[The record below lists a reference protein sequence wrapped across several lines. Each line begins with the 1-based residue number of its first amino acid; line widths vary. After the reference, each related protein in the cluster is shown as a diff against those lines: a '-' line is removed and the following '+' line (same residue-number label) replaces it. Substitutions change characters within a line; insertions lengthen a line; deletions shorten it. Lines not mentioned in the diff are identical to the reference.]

1 METVRIRDTGWKKVW
16 SGIRDKHPRSATLPP
31 AIPETM
37 FLCTFNLFSQLSSVH
52 VVFSLVLR
60 ICREEGC
67 GQKNTWIDE
76 VDEFGAG
83 LRVHTECAVG
93 HKMTW
98 ESSEFYNKVQFSQR
112 VWVCKYLIS
121 GFYWWRLV
129 TVLLVIQYI
138 FGVHLVSSSYPSEP
152 PILWIC
158 TLSFCSI
165 ILVFMLKKI
174 LVTVYLS
181 FMSRF
186 HNNGKKIFLLFFKGS
201 YVADW
206 RWVIHCYSS
215 FGHSHRV
222 YTVIS
227 VPRQHRNEPSDHIQ
241 QVYLFIYF
249 LFGKNE
255 CLATW
260 QLYSN

>member
-1 METVRIRDTGWKKVW
+1 
-16 SGIRDKHPRSATLPP
+16 
-31 AIPETM
+31 M
-37 FLCTFNLFSQLSSVH
+37 FLCILILFSVFSQLSSVH

-93 HKMTW
+93 HKMRW

-129 TVLLVIQYI
+129 TVLLVIQS
-138 FGVHLVSSSYPSEP
+138 FFCFHLVSSSYPSEFS
-152 PILWIC
+152 ILGIC

-165 ILVFMLKKI
+165 ILVFMIKKI
-174 LVTVYLS
+174 FSTRLSCVLCHGSTTLV
-181 FMSRF
+181 
-186 HNNGKKIFLLFFKGS
+186 KKIFLFFFKGT

-206 RWVIHCYSS
+206 RWDIHCYSS

-222 YTVIS
+222 YTVVS
-227 VPRQHRNEPSDHIQ
+227 VPCQHRNEPSDHIQ
-241 QVYLFIYF
+241 QVYLFIYIYTLRMNVWLPGSIIRNSF
-249 LFGKNE
+249 RFRLR
-255 CLATW
+255 
-260 QLYSN
+260 

>member
-1 METVRIRDTGWKKVW
+1 
-16 SGIRDKHPRSATLPP
+16 
-31 AIPETM
+31 M

-165 ILVFMLKKI
+165 ILVFMLQKI
-174 LVTVYLS
+174 LVPVYLEFYVTVPQQWQRKFFCYFLKGRTSRIDVELSTAILLSGIPIESTQS
-181 FMSRF
+181 FLSLVNIATNHQTTSSRF
-186 HNNGKKIFLLFFKGS
+186 I
-201 YVADW
+201 
-206 RWVIHCYSS
+206 
-215 FGHSHRV
+215 
-222 YTVIS
+222 
-227 VPRQHRNEPSDHIQ
+227 
-241 QVYLFIYF
+241 YLFIFYTVRTNVWLLGNF
-249 LFGKNE
+249 IQNKN
-255 CLATW
+255 
-260 QLYSN
+260 